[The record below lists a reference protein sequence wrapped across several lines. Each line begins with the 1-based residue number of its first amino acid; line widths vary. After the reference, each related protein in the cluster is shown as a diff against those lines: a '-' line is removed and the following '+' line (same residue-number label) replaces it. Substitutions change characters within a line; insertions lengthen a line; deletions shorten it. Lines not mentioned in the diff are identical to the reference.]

1 MGQIGAVAIRDL
13 NKLFLDL
20 IMGNRLLFLE
30 HYRPKKKKK
39 KEMKK
44 RKICLGQRKIQFHLF
59 HLFSLSRS
67 SGGK

>member
-39 KEMKK
+39 RNEKEKNLSWTEENSVPF
-44 RKICLGQRKIQFHLF
+44 ISFI
-59 HLFSLSRS
+59 FSLQVLWW
-67 SGGK
+67 